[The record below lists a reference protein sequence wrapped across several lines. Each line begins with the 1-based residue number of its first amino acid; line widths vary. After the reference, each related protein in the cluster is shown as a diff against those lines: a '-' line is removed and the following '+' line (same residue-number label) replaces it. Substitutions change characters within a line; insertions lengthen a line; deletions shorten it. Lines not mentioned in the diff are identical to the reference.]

1 MTDKESD
8 GMKPIDSADAPDG
21 CVAAPLQSRCG
32 LCRGCCF
39 DPDRDCEGHSERR
52 CMPEERGDEHMVIFL
67 RKEEKGATA

>member
-21 CVAAPLQSRCG
+21 CVAAPLQGHYG
-32 LCRGCCF
+32 LCSGCCF
-39 DPDRDCEGHSERR
+39 ENDSECHGHPERR
-52 CMPEERGDEHMVIFL
+52 CTPEERGDEHMVIFL